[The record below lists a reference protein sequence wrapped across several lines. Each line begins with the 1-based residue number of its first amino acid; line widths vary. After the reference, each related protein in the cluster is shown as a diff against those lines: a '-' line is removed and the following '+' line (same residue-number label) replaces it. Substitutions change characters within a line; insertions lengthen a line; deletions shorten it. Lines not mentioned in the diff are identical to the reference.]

1 MCIIYVTEHFTFR
14 NVAKINVNIDSEKNG
29 RGKDCQ
35 EYLQI
40 NYNKNEEDKSI
51 IVRKKSTQAKQ
62 LNQTRAKQLNQTQT
76 KQLSQTR
83 AIKWNRLGAN
93 KIKSQEIRLHTPL
106 I

>member
-14 NVAKINVNIDSEKNG
+14 NVAKIIVNIDSEKNG

-51 IVRKKSTQAKQ
+51 IVRKKVDPGKTVEPNASKTVEP
-62 LNQTRAKQLNQTQT
+62 N
-76 KQLSQTR
+76 S
-83 AIKWNRLGAN
+83 N
-93 KIKSQEIRLHTPL
+93 KTIEPNTSNKMEQIGS
-106 I
+106 